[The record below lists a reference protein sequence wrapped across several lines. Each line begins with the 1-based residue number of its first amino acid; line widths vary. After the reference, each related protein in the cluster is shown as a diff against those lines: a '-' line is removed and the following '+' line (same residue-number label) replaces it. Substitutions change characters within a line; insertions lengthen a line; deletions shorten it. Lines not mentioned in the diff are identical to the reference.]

1 MKRLIMGTAGHID
14 HGKTALV
21 KALTGIDCD
30 THKEEKRR
38 GITINLGFAHLTL
51 PNGDVVGII
60 DVPGHRDFVH
70 TMVAGAHGIDF
81 VLMVVAAD
89 EGVMPQTAEH
99 LQICQ
104 VLGIRRGL
112 VAVNKAELVDGPGLE
127 AVRARIR
134 EFTKGTFLDGCPL
147 VNVSATTGAGTS
159 ELVAAIA
166 QVASAASQRASGGV
180 FRMYIDRIFSV
191 SGFGTVV
198 TGSVTGGTLRAG
210 SPAWLLP
217 AGKELRV
224 RRIERYGEEVGEAA
238 AGDRASLNL
247 VGLSKE
253 EFTRGMLV
261 ADRPLTGSLLL
272 DANLRLFTGVRP
284 LGAWSQAT
292 LIMGTFEAQARI
304 RLLEKD
310 HLDGGGTGLA
320 QLHLPL
326 PCVAQANDAFVLRAS
341 AGDITIGGG
350 EVIDPHPLH
359 HRRRPPQLVERLKGL
374 AGGGL
379 SQLIVIE
386 TAKQPSGIDHAALAE
401 TLNVSPEQV
410 VEQIA
415 QNPPQGIAVLPSP
428 EKYYLVTQERRDA
441 LSAKALKSVSDFHE
455 SNPFDEK
462 GRTAEELQGML
473 GLGNGPAAAEFT
485 QVFLDSL
492 VKEGKLRRVGHT
504 FSLAGRSVSL
514 SAGDAERGV
523 RVEDMIKK
531 CGMQTPLMSEI
542 ITSAKQRG
550 IDEKRLRQLLQYLVS
565 AKKAYLVEGQY
576 LHHSIVDKCR
586 TLLLNALIKEP
597 KGITVAQF
605 RDLVSGNRK
614 ICLLLYALFDSE
626 GITERQGDVR
636 VITDK
641 GRKLLTV
648 DGLQSTVK

>member
-21 KALTGIDCD
+21 KALTGTDCD

-38 GITINLGFAHLTL
+38 GITINLGFAHLAL
-51 PNGDVVGII
+51 PGGDIAGII
-60 DVPGHRDFVH
+60 DVPGHRNFVH

-81 VLMVVAAD
+81 VLMVIAAD
-89 EGVMPQTAEH
+89 EGVMPQTREH

-112 VAVNKAELVDGPGLE
+112 VAVNKADLADGPALE

-134 EFTKGTFLDGCPL
+134 EFTKGTFLEGCPM
-147 VNVSATTGAGTS
+147 VSVSAATGAGIP
-159 ELVAAIA
+159 ELVAAITA
-166 QVASAASQRASGGV
+166 VASAASQRAAGGV

-198 TGSVTGGTLRAG
+198 TGSVTGGTLRVG
-210 SPAWLLP
+210 NPAWLLP

-224 RRIERYGEEVGEAA
+224 RRIERYGAETGEAV

-247 VGLSKE
+247 VGLSKG

-261 ADRPLTGSLLL
+261 ADRPLVSSTLL
-272 DANLRLFTGVRP
+272 DVNVRLFGGVRP
-284 LGAWSQAT
+284 LAAWSQAT
-292 LIMGTFEAQARI
+292 FIMATFEAQARI

-310 HLDGGGTGLA
+310 RLDGGETGLA
-320 QLHLPL
+320 QLHLPQ
-326 PCVAQANDAFVLRAS
+326 PCVAQAQDAFVLRAS
-341 AGDITIGGG
+341 AGDVTIGGG

-379 SQLIVIE
+379 SQLIAVE
-386 TAKQPSGIDHAALAE
+386 TAKHPAGIDHIALAE
-401 TLNVSPEQV
+401 LLNVSPEQV
-410 VEQIA
+410 VAEITR
-415 QNPPQGIAVLPSP
+415 NPLKGIFALRSTG
-428 EKYYLVTQERRDA
+428 KYHLVTQERHDA
-441 LSAKALKSVSDFHE
+441 LVTKAVKTISDFHV

-473 GLGNGPAAAEFT
+473 GLGNDTASAEFT
-485 QVFLDSL
+485 QVLLDSL
-492 VKEGKLRRVGHT
+492 VKTGKLKRVGHT
-504 FSLAGRSVSL
+504 FSLAGRTVNL
-514 SAGDAERGV
+514 SAGDAEQGAA
-523 RVEDMIKK
+523 VEEMIKK
-531 CGMQTPLMSEI
+531 FGMQTPLMNEI

-550 IDEKRLRQLLQYLVS
+550 IEEKRLRQLLQFLVS
-565 AKKAYLVEGQY
+565 AKKIYLVEGQY
-576 LHHSIVDKCR
+576 LHASVVDKSR
-586 TLLLNALIKEP
+586 TLLLSALVKDA
-597 KGITVAQF
+597 KGLTVAQF
-605 RDLVSGNRK
+605 RDLVAGNRK

-648 DGLQSTVK
+648 DG